1 MQQNKLVWG
10 IFTQWLFV
18 SGKDL
23 LLLKFATTI
32 QICSWILNS
41 LLCSF
46 LCLFHRLLTFRMSV
60 HPNLNTWS
68 FLFSIPLVSGHPPS
82 RPTGTLD
89 IIHYSS
95 LCAINQQDLL
105 ISSSQYFPFNLYYYC
120 SLVEILTSLS
130 WMDGCSN
137 LLTSIP
143 ASNLFPFIPNHYRQ
157 SDGDRPSLT
166 ISPMKI
172 PR

>member
-1 MQQNKLVWG
+1 MQQNEPVWG

-60 HPNLNTWS
+60 CPNLNTRS
-68 FLFSIPLVSGHPPS
+68 LLFSIALCHPPS

-95 LCAINQQDLL
+95 LCAVNQQDLL
-105 ISSSQYFPFNLYYYC
+105 ISSSKYSPFNLYCHC
-120 SLVEILTSLS
+120 SLVEIRTSLS
-130 WMDGCSN
+130 WMDDCSN
-137 LLTSIP
+137 PLTSIP
-143 ASNLFPFIPNHYRQ
+143 ASNLSPFIPNHYW

-166 ISPMKI
+166 ISPTKI